1 MKTTVHVSSYF
12 LLSNL
17 SIPIMMKVT
26 CPKSMYSVAPKR
38 AKVSVKSLGKNTP
51 QVKEM
56 LENQVPKG

>member
-1 MKTTVHVSSYF
+1 
-12 LLSNL
+12 
-17 SIPIMMKVT
+17 MMKVT